1 MVAYIDSSALL
12 RYILLGDL
20 GMRHAMGFP
29 RMASSELLEI
39 ECRRAIGR
47 CRLHN
52 ELDDAALVLALDRLD
67 RTLEMVDLIELD
79 GSVKRRAMGSFP
91 VVVKTLDAL
100 HLATAL
106 ALAEAEAERPGGVQV
121 FSYDR
126 AMNLCARALG
136 LGAPLAHA

>member
-1 MVAYIDSSALL
+1 MVAYLDSSALL

-29 RMASSELLEI
+29 RMASCELLEI
-39 ECRRAIGR
+39 ECRRAMSR
-47 CRLHN
+47 CRLQN
-52 ELDDAALVLALDRLD
+52 ELDDAALVLAMERLD
-67 RTLEMVDLIELD
+67 RTLEMVDLVELD
-79 GSVKRRAMGSFP
+79 VGVKRRAIGFFP
-91 VVVKTLDAL
+91 VIVKTLDAL

-106 ALAEAEAERPGGVQV
+106 ALAEAEEPGGVQV

-136 LGAPLAHA
+136 LGAPLAHT

>member
-1 MVAYIDSSALL
+1 MVAYLDSSALL

-39 ECRRAIGR
+39 ECRRAMSR
-47 CRLHN
+47 CRLQN
-52 ELDDAALVLALDRLD
+52 ELDDAALVLAMERLD
-67 RTLEMVDLIELD
+67 RALEMVDLVELD
-79 GSVKRRAMGSFP
+79 VGVKRRAMGSFP
-91 VVVKTLDAL
+91 VIVKTLDAL

-106 ALAEAEAERPGGVQV
+106 ALAEAEGPGCVQV

-136 LGAPLAHA
+136 LGAPLAV